1 MGQSVAGAILSLDAQ
16 YGDDASSVMPASFTI
31 RLYDG
36 DPRDTGVELDSGT
49 DSPGYAALSG
59 VTNNSTNF
67 PAADVDGTKTT
78 PQFTVCTASGT
89 WDAAPAYAALCD
101 GTDVLRVIPLDSGPV
116 PVAADDVNVTLT
128 LVGEAGL

>member
-1 MGQSVAGAILSLDAQ
+1 MGLSVDGAILSLDAM
-16 YGDDASSVMPASFTI
+16 YGDDASSVMPGSFTI

-36 DPRDTGVELDSGT
+36 DPRDTGTELDSGT

-78 PQFTVCTASGT
+78 AEFTVCTATGT
-89 WDAAPAYAALCD
+89 WDAAPAYAAICD
-101 GTDVLRVIPLDSGPV
+101 GSTVLEVVALDAGPV
-116 PVAADDVNVTLT
+116 PVNTDDVNVTLT

>member
-1 MGQSVAGAILSLDAQ
+1 MGQSVDGAILSLDAQ
-16 YGDDASSVMPASFTI
+16 YGDDAAAIMPASFTI

-36 DPRDTGVELDSGT
+36 DPRDTGEELDSGT
-49 DSPGYAALSG
+49 DSPGYAALTG

-78 PQFTVCTASGT
+78 AQFTVCTATGT

-101 GTDVLRVIPLDSGPV
+101 GTTVLRVVPLGSGPV
-116 PVAADDVNVTLT
+116 PVDTDDVNVTLV